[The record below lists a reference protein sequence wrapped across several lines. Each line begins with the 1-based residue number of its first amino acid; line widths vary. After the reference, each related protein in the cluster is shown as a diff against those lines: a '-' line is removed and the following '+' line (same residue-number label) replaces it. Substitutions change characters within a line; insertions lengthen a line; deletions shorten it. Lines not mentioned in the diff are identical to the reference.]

1 MTVSITPSD
10 TSLDNEC
17 HLVVGVSLLHSLD
30 QLEMTILS
38 LCPVPQSIPQ
48 TQTSSHLFP
57 VHPCG
62 EEDDV
67 AGFTNQVIGNEISF
81 EPPNLF
87 CNINNPPLS
96 TTAATHLRT
105 STDNQRIHGRTTIGH
120 GRLTD
125 PGGHRNGGGLL
136 HR

>member
-30 QLEMTILS
+30 QLAMTILS
-38 LCPVPQSIPQ
+38 LYPLPQSIPQ

-87 CNINNPPLS
+87 CNINNPSLP
-96 TTAATHLRT
+96 TAATRLHT
-105 STDNQRIHGRTTIGH
+105 STDNQTIHGRTILGH
-120 GRLTD
+120 GRPTD
-125 PGGHRNGGGLL
+125 PGGHRDGGCLL
-136 HR
+136 LR